1 MFLFPVRLLMKM
13 LWVLMPLI
21 LIMSMLV
28 LLIRYPYVTLGYL
41 IGFLI
46 APTLL
51 RKTGIYHVDVSNSI
65 GVFVLK
71 DQEMKQLET
80 IYQNE
85 LDKSTEK
92 RRSKEQRF
100 QRKIQRLQQETKQ
113 LDKTYTELLDG
124 KPDRIVYIQ
133 PRSFL
138 QLLKNRLFYQG
149 RG

>member
-1 MFLFPVRLLMKM
+1 MKM

-21 LIMSMLV
+21 LVVFMLV
-28 LLIRYPYVTLGYL
+28 LLIRYPYMILGYL
-41 IGFLI
+41 LGFLI

-85 LDKSTEK
+85 LDMSTEN
-92 RRSKEQRF
+92 RRRKEQRL
-100 QRKIQRLQQETKQ
+100 QRKIQRLRQETKQ
-113 LDKTYTELLDG
+113 LDKIYTELLDG
-124 KPDRIVYIQ
+124 KPDRIVYVQ

-138 QLLKNRLFYQG
+138 QLVKDKLFYLG

>member
-1 MFLFPVRLLMKM
+1 MKM

-28 LLIRYPYVTLGYL
+28 LLIRYPYVLLGYL
-41 IGFLI
+41 LGFLI
-46 APTLL
+46 APSVL

-71 DQEMKQLET
+71 DQEMKQLEA

-85 LDKSTEK
+85 LYKSTEK
-92 RRSKEQRF
+92 RRSKERRL

-124 KPDRIVYIQ
+124 KPDRIIYVQ

-138 QLLKNRLFYQG
+138 QLLKNRLLYQE

>member
-1 MFLFPVRLLMKM
+1 MKL

-21 LIMSMLV
+21 LMLSMLV
-28 LLIRYPYVTLGYL
+28 LLIRYPYVLLGYL
-41 IGFLI
+41 LGFLI

-65 GVFVLK
+65 EVFVLK
-71 DQEMKQLET
+71 DQEMNQLET

-85 LDKSTEK
+85 LDMSTEK
-92 RRSKEQRF
+92 YRRKEQRF
-100 QRKIQRLQQETKQ
+100 QRKIQRLHQETKQ
-113 LDKTYTELLDG
+113 FDKMYTELLDG
-124 KPDRIVYIQ
+124 KPDRIVYVQ

-138 QLLKNRLFYQG
+138 QLVKDKLFYLG

>member
-1 MFLFPVRLLMKM
+1 MKLL
-13 LWVLMPLI
+13 WALMPLI
-21 LIMSMLV
+21 LMLSMLV
-28 LLIRYPYVTLGYL
+28 LLIRYPYVMLCYL
-41 IGFLI
+41 LGFLI

-65 GVFVLK
+65 EVFVLK
-71 DQEMKQLET
+71 DQEMNQLET

-85 LDKSTEK
+85 LDMSTEK
-92 RRSKEQRF
+92 YRRKEQRL

-113 LDKTYTELLDG
+113 FDKMYTELLDG
-124 KPDRIVYIQ
+124 KPDRIVYVQ

-138 QLLKNRLFYQG
+138 QLVKDKLFYLG

>member
-1 MFLFPVRLLMKM
+1 MKM

-65 GVFVLK
+65 GIFVLK

-85 LDKSTEK
+85 LDMSTEN
-92 RRSKEQRF
+92 RRSKEQRL
-100 QRKIQRLQQETKQ
+100 QRKIQRLRQETKQ

-124 KPDRIVYIQ
+124 KPDRIVYVQ

-138 QLLKNRLFYQG
+138 QLLKNRLLYQE

>member
-1 MFLFPVRLLMKM
+1 MVMRLL
-13 LWVLMPLI
+13 
-21 LIMSMLV
+21 LV
-28 LLIRYPYVTLGYL
+28 RYPYVMLGYL
-41 IGFLI
+41 LGFLI
-46 APTLL
+46 APSVL
-51 RKTGIYHVDVSNSI
+51 RKTGIYHVDVSNSM

-71 DQEMKQLET
+71 DQELKQLET

-85 LDKSTEK
+85 LYKATEK
-92 RRSKEQRF
+92 YCRKEHRYR
-100 QRKIQRLQQETKQ
+100 RKIQRLQQETKQ

-138 QLLKNRLFYQG
+138 QILKNRLIYLG

>member
-1 MFLFPVRLLMKM
+1 MKL
-13 LWVLMPLI
+13 LWVLMPLV
-21 LIMSMLV
+21 LMLSMLV
-28 LLIRYPYVTLGYL
+28 LLIRYPYVLLGYL
-41 IGFLI
+41 LGFLI

-65 GVFVLK
+65 EVFVLK
-71 DQEMKQLET
+71 AQEMNRLET

-85 LDKSTEK
+85 LDMSTEK
-92 RRSKEQRF
+92 YRRKEQRL

-113 LDKTYTELLDG
+113 FDKTYTELLDG
-124 KPDRIVYIQ
+124 KPDRIVYVQ

-138 QLLKNRLFYQG
+138 QLVKDKLFYQR

>member
-1 MFLFPVRLLMKM
+1 MKM

-46 APTLL
+46 APSVL

-92 RRSKEQRF
+92 RRRKEQRF
-100 QRKIQRLQQETKQ
+100 QRKIQRLKQETQQ
-113 LDKTYTELLDG
+113 LDKMYTELLDG
-124 KPDRIVYIQ
+124 KPDRIVYVQ

-138 QLLKNRLFYQG
+138 QLVKEKLFYQG